1 MRMSRL
7 FGRTL
12 REVPADAEH
21 ESHMLMLRARL
32 IEQLAAGIYSY
43 LPLGYR
49 VLRKVEQIIR
59 EEMDRAGGQEVL
71 MPALQPVDL
80 WEESGRKQSMGETL
94 FTLTD
99 RRERHLA
106 LGPTHEEVVVDLFRR
121 NVQSYRELPQLL
133 YQIQT
138 KFRDEPR
145 PRMGLVRG
153 REFGMMDLYS
163 FDADIEGLDRSYEA
177 MYRAYQRV
185 FERCGVPATVVQAD
199 SGAIGGKD
207 SQEFML
213 LTDIGEDEVLI
224 CPNCGYAANQEKA
237 EHRKR
242 QAPAEAAAPLEEV
255 STPGQKTI
263 DDLAQFLG
271 VEPWQTLKAV
281 FYMADRKPVFVAIR
295 GDLEVNEI
303 KLKNALKATDLRLM
317 GDDEVREF
325 GLVAGSASPV
335 GVSGMRLVTDE
346 SVPSSPNLVGGANKP
361 DTHLRNVNFG
371 RDWNADTVVDIAL
384 ARKGDPCPRCG
395 TALDARRGIEM
406 GHIFKLL
413 TVYSEKMGAAYL
425 DADGKKQPAVMGCY
439 GIGTSRLLQCVVEA
453 NRDEHG
459 IVWPASLA
467 PYDAHMVGIG
477 LDRPEVAAKAEALYD
492 DLSRAGLEVLFDDR
506 SESAGVK
513 FNDADLLGIPVRVTV
528 SPRSLEKDSV
538 EVKLRRGGE
547 VEHAP
552 YAEAVRRIAALV
564 RGEGGS

>member
-12 REVPADAEH
+12 REAPAEAEH

-32 IEQLAAGIYSY
+32 IEQLAAGIYTY

-49 VLRKVEQIIR
+49 ALRKIEQIVR

-80 WEESGRKQSMGETL
+80 WEESGRREALGETL

-99 RRERHLA
+99 RRERSLA

-121 NVQSYRELPQLL
+121 NVQSYKELPQLL

-163 FDADIEGLDRSYEA
+163 FDADVEGLDRSYQAMFEA
-177 MYRAYQRV
+177 YTRV
-185 FERCGVPATVVQAD
+185 FQRCGVPAVPVLAD

-213 LTDIGEDEVLI
+213 LTPIGEDELLL
-224 CPNCGYAANQEKA
+224 CPGCGYAANSEKA
-237 EHRKR
+237 DHKKFEL
-242 QAPAEAAAPLEEV
+242 PAEEPLPLEEV

-263 DDLAQFLG
+263 EDLVAFLA
-271 VEPWQTLKAV
+271 VPHWRTLKAV
-281 FYMADRKPVFVAIR
+281 FYAADGQPVFVAIR
-295 GDLEVNEI
+295 GDLAVNEI
-303 KLKNALKATDLRLM
+303 KLKNALKARDLRLM
-317 GDDEVREF
+317 TDEEVQQH

-335 GVSGMRLVTDE
+335 GLKGMRVLADD
-346 SVPSSPNLVGGANKP
+346 SVLTSPNLVGGANKP
-361 DTHLRNVNFG
+361 DFHLRNVNYG
-371 RDWNADTVVDIAL
+371 RDWQADIVTDISL
-384 ARKGDPCPRCG
+384 AHGGDPCPDCG
-395 TALDARRGIEM
+395 TAMDQKRGIEM

-413 TVYSEKMGAAYL
+413 TVYSDKMGATFL
-425 DADGKKQPAVMGCY
+425 DADGKQQKAVMGCY

-453 NRDEHG
+453 NRDERG
-459 IVWPASLA
+459 IVWPPSVA
-467 PYDAHMVGIG
+467 PYEVHLVGLG
-477 LDRPEVAAKAEALYD
+477 LDRPGVAEKAERLYDNLLAAGVEVLYD
-492 DLSRAGLEVLFDDR
+492 DRLE
-506 SESAGVK
+506 SPGVK
-513 FNDADLLGIPVRVTV
+513 FNDADLLGMPLRVTV
-528 SPRSLEKDSV
+528 SPRSLEK
-538 EVKLRRGGE
+538 
-547 VEHAP
+547 
-552 YAEAVRRIAALV
+552 EAVELKRRAGGDAELVPYGKAADKIREVL
-564 RGEGGS
+564 RP